1 MRTGCDVSALDRP
14 EVLERLFHPRKD
26 KAQTPPQGSVDFF
39 ITVDQEVQLGARF
52 YPGDPEEPHILFFHG
67 NGEIASDYD
76 TIGPIYNQ
84 YGISFL
90 VVDYRGY
97 GKSGGKPSA
106 SCLLSDSHTIF
117 REVRSWLE
125 SQGRTGLLIVMG
137 RSLGSAP
144 ALEVASC
151 YQDKLAGLI
160 LDSAFARTVPLL
172 NRLGMATH
180 TLGISEMDGFW
191 NFGKIRDIGKPTL
204 IIHGQKDEIIP
215 PEDADI
221 LLANA
226 GTMRKVL
233 MLAAGCDHSAAEYRC
248 GRSRPTHHQYMG
260 TRTQPQ
266 RRRYLY
272 YHGFSL
278 CQRAGWKHNW
288 HPHRRRGH

>member
-1 MRTGCDVSALDRP
+1 MFTSNDVSALDRP

-26 KAQTPPQGSVDFF
+26 KVQTAPERAVDFF
-39 ITVDQEVQLGARF
+39 INVDEGVELGARF
-52 YPGDPEEPHILFFHG
+52 YPADPKDPNILFFHG

-97 GKSGGKPSA
+97 GQSGGKPTA

-117 REVRSWLE
+117 REVRGWLV

-160 LDSAFARTVPLL
+160 LDSGFARTVPLL
-172 NRLGMATH
+172 NRLGVATD
-180 TLGISEMDGFW
+180 TLGISEMDGFR

-215 PEDADI
+215 TADADI
-221 LLANA
+221 LLANS
-226 GTMRKVL
+226 GTMRKEL
-233 MLAAGCDHSAAEYRC
+233 MLAAGCGHNDILLICGEAYFRAISGFAEMLKRLDRKAAKNR
-248 GRSRPTHHQYMG
+248 GFD
-260 TRTQPQ
+260 
-266 RRRYLY
+266 RRY
-272 YHGFSL
+272 
-278 CQRAGWKHNW
+278 
-288 HPHRRRGH
+288 PRR

>member
-1 MRTGCDVSALDRP
+1 MKRADVFSVLDQP
-14 EVLERLFHPRKD
+14 SVHEVVFHPRP
-26 KAQTPPQGSVDFF
+26 AYGSEEDDERNVLFDLKPN
-39 ITVDQEVQLGARF
+39 IRIGCRF
-52 YPGDPEEPHILFFHG
+52 YTAGQASPTILFFHG

-226 GTMRKVL
+226 GTMRKEL
-233 MLAAGCDHSAAEYRC
+233 MLAAGCGHNDILLRC
-248 GRSRPTHHQYMG
+248 GEAYFRAISRFAEMLKRLKRKAAKG
-260 TRTQPQ
+260 RGFD
-266 RRRYLY
+266 RRY
-272 YHGFSL
+272 
-278 CQRAGWKHNW
+278 
-288 HPHRRRGH
+288 PRR